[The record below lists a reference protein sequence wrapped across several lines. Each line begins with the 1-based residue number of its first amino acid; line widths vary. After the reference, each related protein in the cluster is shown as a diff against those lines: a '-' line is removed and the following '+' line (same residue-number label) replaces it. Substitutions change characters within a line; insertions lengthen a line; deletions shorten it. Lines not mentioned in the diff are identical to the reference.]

1 MGTCWEN
8 YKLIKA
14 ERGNQIM
21 TAPKMQV
28 KCGVDNCHYWED
40 HFCTASALEINTQGD
55 GKARSS
61 DGTCCTTFKGER

>member
-1 MGTCWEN
+1 
-8 YKLIKA
+8 
-14 ERGNQIM
+14 M

-40 HFCTASALEINTQGD
+40 QHCTASALEITPQGD

-61 DGTCCTTFKGER
+61 DGTSCTTFRPER